1 MKAKATHARYWVVVF
16 ALALAMIMYIQR
28 VAISQAIVP
37 ISADLHL
44 TKAET
49 GLVLGAFGLSYALFE
64 IPMGLLGDK
73 LGVRWVLSQLVL
85 IWSLFTALTGAAFN
99 LVSLWL
105 VRFAFGAGEAGCFP
119 NLTRMLS
126 AWLPVS
132 ERVKAQAIMWA
143 FGRWGGALA
152 PPVAFFV
159 IYHFGWRLGFVAL
172 ALLGVAWAAVFL
184 PWFRNDPAEHK
195 GVNAE
200 ELALLESSRNLVL
213 HGHGMPWY
221 KLLMQRD
228 IAFLGLQY
236 FGFSYTWYFYVT
248 WLPTWLQQARGLEPG
263 VAASYAMIPLAAGG
277 CGSIV
282 SGFLPLWIPRKW
294 VAFGGFATTAVIIFI
309 IPSAPGVLVP
319 MLLMGAASFFSD
331 LTMPISWNTCVEI
344 GKQYTATVSSTM
356 NMLGNFAGFVAPV
369 VFGLILQETNN
380 NWAMVMYTMAV
391 AAIVSATCWLF
402 IEPDRARP

>member
-1 MKAKATHARYWVVVF
+1 MKATNARYWVVAF

-37 ISADLHL
+37 ISLEL
-44 TKAET
+44 NLSKAEQ
-49 GLVLGAFGLSYALFE
+49 GMILGAFGLSYALFE

-73 LGVRWVLSQLVL
+73 LGVRRVLSQLVL
-85 IWSLFTALTGAAFN
+85 AWSLFLALTGAVWN
-99 LVSLWL
+99 LTSLWIM
-105 VRFAFGAGEAGCFP
+105 RFLFGAGEAGCFP

-126 AWLPVS
+126 AWLPLS
-132 ERVKAQAIMWA
+132 ERVKAQAVMWA

-152 PPVAFFV
+152 PPVAYFV
-159 IYHFGWRLGFVAL
+159 IYHFGWRWGFAAL
-172 ALLGVAWAAVFL
+172 ALLGAAWVAAFY

-195 GVNAE
+195 SVNEAE
-200 ELALLESSRNLVL
+200 LELLESSRKLVL
-213 HGHGMPWY
+213 HDHGMPWY
-221 KLLMQRD
+221 RLLMQRD

-248 WLPTWLQQARGLEPG
+248 WLPTWLQQARGLSALESAG
-263 VAASYAMIPLAAGG
+263 YAMMPLAAGG

-282 SGFLPLWIPRKW
+282 SGFLPLSVPRKR
-294 VAFGGFATTAVIIFI
+294 VAIGGFLASATLICFI
-309 IPSAPGVLVP
+309 PNVPGVLLP
-319 MLLMGAASFFSD
+319 MLLMAAASFCGD

-369 VFGLILQETNN
+369 VFGFILQNTGN
-380 NWAMVMYTMAV
+380 NWSYVMYTMA
-391 AAIVSATCWLF
+391 AASVVSALCWFF
-402 IEPDRARP
+402 IEPDADRS

>member
-1 MKAKATHARYWVVVF
+1 MKPTHARYWVVVF
-16 ALALAMIMYIQR
+16 ALTLAMIMYIQR

-44 TKAET
+44 NKAET
-49 GLVLGAFGLSYALFE
+49 GAVLGAFGLSYALFE

-85 IWSLFTALTGAAFN
+85 IWSVFTALTGAAWN
-99 LVSLWL
+99 LASLWA
-105 VRFAFGAGEAGCFP
+105 VRFLFGAGEAGCFP

-126 AWLPVS
+126 AWLPLS
-132 ERVKAQAIMWA
+132 ERVKAQAVMWA

-172 ALLGVAWAAVFL
+172 ALLGAAWVAAFL
-184 PWFRNDPAEHK
+184 PWFRNDPAQHK
-195 GVNAE
+195 SVNAE
-200 ELALLESSRNLVL
+200 ELALLEGSRALVL
-213 HGHGMPWY
+213 HDHGMPWY
-221 KLLMQRD
+221 KLLLQRD

-263 VAASYAMIPLAAGG
+263 VAAGYAMVPLAFGG
-277 CGSIV
+277 VGSIV
-282 SGFLPLWIPRKW
+282 SGFLPLWISRKW
-294 VAFGGFATTAVIIFI
+294 IAIGGFFATAILIFI
-309 IPSAPGVLVP
+309 IPHVPGTLVP
-319 MLLMGAASFFSD
+319 MLLMGLASFASD

-369 VFGLILQETNN
+369 VFGLILQETDN
-380 NWAMVMYTMAV
+380 NWTAVMYTMAV
-391 AAIVSATCWLF
+391 AAIVSGVCWFFL
-402 IEPDRARP
+402 EPDAKR

>member
-1 MKAKATHARYWVVVF
+1 MKPTHTRYGVVAF

-44 TKAET
+44 NKAET
-49 GLVLGAFGLSYALFE
+49 GAVLGAFGLSYALFE

-85 IWSLFTALTGAAFN
+85 IWSIFTALTGAAWN
-99 LVSLWL
+99 LVSLWE
-105 VRFAFGAGEAGCFP
+105 VRFLFGAGEAGCFP

-126 AWLPVS
+126 AWLPLS
-132 ERVKAQAIMWA
+132 ERVKAQAVMWA

-159 IYHFGWRLGFVAL
+159 IYHFGWRWGFVAL
-172 ALLGVAWAAVFL
+172 ALLGVAWVALFL

-195 GVNAE
+195 SVNKE
-200 ELALLESSRNLVL
+200 ELALLEGGRELVL
-213 HGHGMPWY
+213 HDHGVPWY
-221 KLLMQRD
+221 RLLLQRD
-228 IAFLGLQY
+228 IFFLGLQY

-248 WLPTWLQQARGLEPG
+248 WLPTWLQQARGLSPST
-263 VAASYAMIPLAAGG
+263 AAAYAMIPLAAGG

-282 SGFLPLWIPRKW
+282 SGFLPMSVPRKW
-294 VAFGGFATTAVIIFI
+294 VAIFGFSATAVLVFI
-309 IPSAPGVLVP
+309 IPSVPGVGLA
-319 MLLMGAASFFSD
+319 MILMGVASFTSD

-356 NMLGNFAGFVAPV
+356 NMLGNFAGFVAPT
-369 VFGLILQETNN
+369 VFGLILQNTGND
-380 NWAMVMYTMAV
+380 WSMVMYTMA
-391 AAIVSATCWLF
+391 AAAVVSAVCWFFL
-402 IEPDRARP
+402 EPDAAR

>member
-1 MKAKATHARYWVVVF
+1 MKPTHARYWVVLF
-16 ALALAMIMYIQR
+16 ALALAMVMYIQR

-37 ISADLHL
+37 IAADLHL
-44 TKAET
+44 DKRQT
-49 GLVLGAFGLSYALFE
+49 GIVLGAFGLSYALFE

-85 IWSLFTALTGAAFN
+85 VWSVFTALTGAVWN
-99 LVSLWL
+99 LASLWA
-105 VRFAFGAGEAGCFP
+105 VRFLFGAGEAGCFP

-132 ERVKAQAIMWA
+132 ERVKAQAVMWA

-172 ALLGVAWAAVFL
+172 ALLGVAWVSAFL
-184 PWFRNDPAEHK
+184 PWFRNDPAQHK
-195 GVNAE
+195 SVNAE
-200 ELALLESSRNLVL
+200 ELALLQSSRELVL
-213 HGHGMPWY
+213 HDHGVPWY
-221 KLLMQRD
+221 RLLLQKD
-228 IAFLGLQY
+228 IALLGLQY

-248 WLPTWLQQARGLEPG
+248 WLPTWLVQARGLSGG

-282 SGFLPLWIPRKW
+282 SGFLPLWISRKW
-294 VAFGGFATTAVIIFI
+294 VAVGGFSMTALLIFVI
-309 IPSAPGVLVP
+309 PNVPGVLVP
-319 MLLMGAASFFSD
+319 MLLMGLASFCSD
-331 LTMPISWNTCVEI
+331 LTMPISWDTCVKI

-369 VFGLILQETNN
+369 VFGEILQETGNN
-380 NWAMVMYTMAV
+380 YAIVMYTMAV
-391 AAIVSATCWLF
+391 AAVVSAACWLF
-402 IEPDRARP
+402 LDPDAERA

>member
-1 MKAKATHARYWVVVF
+1 MKPTHARYWVVVF

-44 TKAET
+44 NKAQT
-49 GLVLGAFGLSYALFE
+49 GYVLGAFGLSYALFE

-85 IWSLFTALTGAAFN
+85 IWSAFTALTGASWN
-99 LVSLWL
+99 LLSLWII
-105 VRFAFGAGEAGCFP
+105 RFLFGAGEAGCFP

-126 AWLPVS
+126 AWLPLS
-132 ERVKAQAIMWA
+132 ERVKAQAVMWA

-172 ALLGVAWAAVFL
+172 AMLGAGWVAFFL

-195 GVNAE
+195 SVNKE
-200 ELALLESSRNLVL
+200 ELALLEGGRELVL
-213 HGHGMPWY
+213 HDHGVPWY
-221 KLLMQRD
+221 RLLMQKD
-228 IAFLGLQY
+228 IFFLGLQY

-248 WLPTWLQQARGLEPG
+248 WLPTWLQQARGLDPKT
-263 VAASYAMIPLAAGG
+263 AAGYAMIPLAMGG
-277 CGSIV
+277 LGSIV
-282 SGFLPLWIPRKW
+282 SGFLPLSIPRKW
-294 VAFGGFATTAVIIFI
+294 VAIFGFSATAVLIFI
-309 IPSAPGVLVP
+309 IPSVP
-319 MLLMGAASFFSD
+319 TVGLAMALMGLASFTSD

-369 VFGLILQETNN
+369 VFGLILQNTGN
-380 NWAMVMYTMAV
+380 NWAMVMYTMAA
-391 AAIVSATCWLF
+391 AAIVSALCWFFL
-402 IEPDRARP
+402 EPDAKR

>member
-1 MKAKATHARYWVVVF
+1 MKPTHTRYGVVGF

-44 TKAET
+44 DKAET
-49 GLVLGAFGLSYALFE
+49 GAVLGAFGLSYALFE

-85 IWSLFTALTGAAFN
+85 IWSVFTALTGAAWN
-99 LVSLWL
+99 LVSLWV
-105 VRFAFGAGEAGCFP
+105 VRFLFGAGEAGCFP

-126 AWLPVS
+126 AWLPLS
-132 ERVKAQAIMWA
+132 ERVKAQAVMWA

-159 IYHFGWRLGFVAL
+159 IYHFGWRWGFVAL
-172 ALLGVAWAAVFL
+172 ALLGVAWVALFL

-195 GVNAE
+195 SVNKE
-200 ELALLESSRNLVL
+200 ELALLEGGRELVL
-213 HGHGMPWY
+213 HDHGVPWY
-221 KLLMQRD
+221 RLLLQRD
-228 IAFLGLQY
+228 IFFLGLQY
-236 FGFSYTWYFYVT
+236 FGISYPWYFYVT
-248 WLPTWLQQARGLEPG
+248 WLPTWLQQARGLNPST
-263 VAASYAMIPLAAGG
+263 AAAYAMIPLAAGG

-282 SGFLPLWIPRKW
+282 SGFLPMSIPRKW
-294 VAFGGFATTAVIIFI
+294 VAIFGFSATAVLVFI
-309 IPSAPGVLVP
+309 IPNVP
-319 MLLMGAASFFSD
+319 SVGLAMVLMGIASFTSD

-356 NMLGNFAGFVAPV
+356 NMLGNFAGFVAPT
-369 VFGLILQETNN
+369 VFGLILQNTGN
-380 NWAMVMYTMAV
+380 NWSVVMYTMAV
-391 AAIVSATCWLF
+391 AAVVSAVCWFFL
-402 IEPDRARP
+402 EPDAER

>member
-1 MKAKATHARYWVVVF
+1 MKPTHARYRVVVF

-44 TKAET
+44 DKAQT

-85 IWSLFTALTGAAFN
+85 IWSAFTALTGAAWN
-99 LVSLWL
+99 LMSLWII
-105 VRFAFGAGEAGCFP
+105 RFLFGAGEAGCFP

-126 AWLPVS
+126 AWLPLS
-132 ERVKAQAIMWA
+132 ERVKAQAVMWA

-159 IYHFGWRLGFVAL
+159 IYHFGWRWGFVAL
-172 ALLGVAWAAVFL
+172 AMLGAAWVAFFL

-195 GVNAE
+195 SVNAA
-200 ELALLESSRNLVL
+200 ELALLEGGRELVL
-213 HGHGMPWY
+213 HDHGVPWY
-221 KLLMQRD
+221 RLLLQKD
-228 IAFLGLQY
+228 IFFLGLQY

-248 WLPTWLQQARGLEPG
+248 WLPTWLQQAKGLDPKT
-263 VAASYAMIPLAAGG
+263 AATYAMIPLAMGG
-277 CGSIV
+277 LGSIV
-282 SGFLPLWIPRKW
+282 SGFLPLSIPRKW
-294 VAFGGFATTAVIIFI
+294 VAILGFSATALLIFI
-309 IPSAPGVLVP
+309 IPGIPTIGLSMA
-319 MLLMGAASFFSD
+319 LMGLASFCSD

-369 VFGLILQETNN
+369 VFGLILQKTDN
-380 NWAMVMYTMAV
+380 NWAMVMYTMA
-391 AAIVSATCWLF
+391 AAAVISAICWFFL
-402 IEPDRARP
+402 EPDAER

>member
-1 MKAKATHARYWVVVF
+1 MKPTRARYGVVAF

-44 TKAET
+44 NKAET
-49 GLVLGAFGLSYALFE
+49 GAVLGAFGLSYALFE

-85 IWSLFTALTGAAFN
+85 IWSVFTALTGAAWN
-99 LVSLWL
+99 LASLWA
-105 VRFAFGAGEAGCFP
+105 VRFLFGAGEAGCFP

-126 AWLPVS
+126 AWLPLS
-132 ERVKAQAIMWA
+132 ERVKAQAVMWA

-159 IYHFGWRLGFVAL
+159 IYHFGWRWGFVAL
-172 ALLGVAWAAVFL
+172 ALLGVAWVALFL

-195 GVNAE
+195 SVNKE
-200 ELALLESSRNLVL
+200 ELALLEGGRELVL
-213 HGHGMPWY
+213 HDHGVPWY
-221 KLLMQRD
+221 RLLLQRD
-228 IAFLGLQY
+228 IFFLGLQY

-248 WLPTWLQQARGLEPG
+248 WLPTWLQQARGLNPST
-263 VAASYAMIPLAAGG
+263 AAAYAMIPLAAGG

-282 SGFLPLWIPRKW
+282 SGFLPMSIPRKW
-294 VAFGGFATTAVIIFI
+294 VAIFGFSATAVLVFI
-309 IPSAPGVLVP
+309 IPNVP
-319 MLLMGAASFFSD
+319 SVGLAMVLMGIASFTSD

-356 NMLGNFAGFVAPV
+356 NMLGNFAGFVAPT
-369 VFGLILQETNN
+369 VFGLILQNTGN
-380 NWAMVMYTMAV
+380 NWSVVMYTMAV
-391 AAIVSATCWLF
+391 AAVVSAVCWFFL
-402 IEPDRARP
+402 EPDAER

>member
-1 MKAKATHARYWVVVF
+1 MKPTHARYWVVVF

-44 TKAET
+44 NKAET
-49 GLVLGAFGLSYALFE
+49 GAVLGAFGLSYALFE
-64 IPMGLLGDK
+64 IPMGLFGDK

-85 IWSLFTALTGAAFN
+85 VWSVFTALTGAAWN
-99 LVSLWL
+99 LASLWA
-105 VRFAFGAGEAGCFP
+105 VRFLFGAGEAGCFP

-126 AWLPVS
+126 AWLPLS
-132 ERVKAQAIMWA
+132 ERVKAQAVMWA

-172 ALLGVAWAAVFL
+172 ALLGAAWVAAFL
-184 PWFRNDPAEHK
+184 PWFRNDPKDHK

-200 ELALLESSRNLVL
+200 ELKLLEGGRELVL
-213 HGHGMPWY
+213 HDHGVPWY
-221 KLLMQRD
+221 RLLLQKD

-248 WLPTWLQQARGLEPG
+248 WLPTWLQQARGLAPG
-263 VAASYAMIPLAAGG
+263 VAATYAMIPLAAGG
-277 CGSIV
+277 LGSIV

-294 VAFGGFATTAVIIFI
+294 VAIGGFAMTALLIFI
-309 IPSAPGVLVP
+309 IPSTPGVMVP
-319 MLLMGAASFFSD
+319 MLLMGVASFCSD

-356 NMLGNFAGFVAPV
+356 NMLGNFAGFVAPT
-369 VFGLILQETNN
+369 VFGVILQETNN
-380 NWAMVMYTMAV
+380 DYAMVMYTMA
-391 AAIVSATCWLF
+391 AAAVVSALCWFF
-402 IEPDRARP
+402 INPDAERA

>member
-1 MKAKATHARYWVVVF
+1 MKPTHARYWVVVF

-44 TKAET
+44 NKAET
-49 GLVLGAFGLSYALFE
+49 GAVLGAFGLSYALFE

-85 IWSLFTALTGAAFN
+85 IWSVFTALTGAAWN
-99 LVSLWL
+99 LASLWA
-105 VRFAFGAGEAGCFP
+105 VRFLFGAGEAGCFP

-126 AWLPVS
+126 AWLPLS
-132 ERVKAQAIMWA
+132 ERVKAQAVMWA

-172 ALLGVAWAAVFL
+172 ALLGAAWVAAFL

-195 GVNAE
+195 GVNAG
-200 ELALLESSRNLVL
+200 ELKLLEGGRELVL
-213 HGHGMPWY
+213 HDHGVPWY
-221 KLLMQRD
+221 KLLLQRD

-248 WLPTWLQQARGLEPG
+248 WLPTWLQQARGLAPG
-263 VAASYAMIPLAAGG
+263 VAATYAMIPLAAGG
-277 CGSIV
+277 FGSIV

-294 VAFGGFATTAVIIFI
+294 VAFGGFAMTAVLIFI
-309 IPSAPGVLVP
+309 IPSMPGVLVP
-319 MLLMGAASFFSD
+319 MLLMGAASFCSD

-369 VFGLILQETNN
+369 VFGIILQETNN
-380 NWAMVMYTMAV
+380 NYGMVMYTMGAAAV
-391 AAIVSATCWLF
+391 VSALCWLF
-402 IEPDRARP
+402 LNPDAERA

>member
-1 MKAKATHARYWVVVF
+1 MKPTHARYWVVVF

-37 ISADLHL
+37 IAADLHL
-44 TKAET
+44 DKRET
-49 GLVLGAFGLSYALFE
+49 GIVLGAFGLSYALFE

-85 IWSLFTALTGAAFN
+85 IWSVFTALTGAAWN
-99 LVSLWL
+99 LVSLWV
-105 VRFAFGAGEAGCFP
+105 VRFLFGAGEAGCFP

-132 ERVKAQAIMWA
+132 ERVKAQAVMWA

-172 ALLGVAWAAVFL
+172 AMLGVAWVAFFL
-184 PWFRNDPAEHK
+184 PWFRNDPAQHK
-195 GVNAE
+195 AVNAE
-200 ELALLESSRNLVL
+200 ELNLLQSSRALVL
-213 HGHGMPWY
+213 HEHGVPWY
-221 KLLMQRD
+221 RLLMQKD

-248 WLPTWLQQARGLEPG
+248 WLPTWLQQARELAPG
-263 VAASYAMIPLAAGG
+263 VAASYAMIPLACGG
-277 CGSIV
+277 LGSIV
-282 SGFLPLWIPRKW
+282 SGFLPLSIPRKW
-294 VAFGGFATTAVIIFI
+294 VAVGGFFATALLIFI
-309 IPSAPGVLVP
+309 IPNTPGVLVP
-319 MLLMGAASFFSD
+319 MLLMGLASFCSD
-331 LTMPISWNTCVEI
+331 LTMPISWDTCVKI

-356 NMLGNFAGFVAPV
+356 NMLGNFAGFCAPV
-369 VFGLILQETNN
+369 VFGEILQETGN
-380 NWAMVMYTMAV
+380 NWSIVMYTMAA
-391 AAIVSATCWLF
+391 AAIVSGACWFF
-402 IEPDRARP
+402 IEPDAER

>member
-1 MKAKATHARYWVVVF
+1 MKATHARYWVVAF

-37 ISADLHL
+37 ISVDLNL
-44 TKAET
+44 SKAEQ
-49 GLVLGAFGLSYALFE
+49 GMILGAFGLSYALFE

-85 IWSLFTALTGAAFN
+85 AWSLFLALTGAVWN
-99 LVSLWL
+99 VTSLWIM
-105 VRFAFGAGEAGCFP
+105 RFLFGAGEAGCFP

-132 ERVKAQAIMWA
+132 ERVKAQAVMWA

-159 IYHFGWRLGFVAL
+159 IYHFGWRWGFVAL
-172 ALLGVAWAAVFL
+172 ALLGAVWVALFL

-195 GVNAE
+195 SVNAA
-200 ELALLESSRNLVL
+200 ELELLESSRKLVL
-213 HGHGMPWY
+213 HDHGMPWY
-221 KLLMQRD
+221 RLLLQRD

-248 WLPTWLQQARGLEPG
+248 WLPTWLQQARGLAPLE
-263 VAASYAMIPLAAGG
+263 AAGYAMLPLAAGG
-277 CGSIV
+277 FGSIV
-282 SGFLPLWIPRKW
+282 SGFLPLSIPRKW
-294 VAFGGFATTAVIIFI
+294 VAILGFLTTAVLICI
-309 IPSAPGVLVP
+309 IPNVPGVVLP
-319 MLLMGAASFFSD
+319 MALMALASFSSD

-369 VFGLILQETNN
+369 VFGFILQNTDND
-380 NWAMVMYTMAV
+380 WSIVMYTMA
-391 AAIVSATCWLF
+391 AAAVVSAACWLF
-402 IEPDRARP
+402 IEPDADRS